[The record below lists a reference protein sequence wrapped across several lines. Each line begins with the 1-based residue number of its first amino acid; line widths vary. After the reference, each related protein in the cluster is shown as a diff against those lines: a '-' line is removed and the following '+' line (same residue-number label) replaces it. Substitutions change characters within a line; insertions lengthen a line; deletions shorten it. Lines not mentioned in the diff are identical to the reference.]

1 MIDGSPAYLHH
12 LGKGLV
18 SVSDSHSLYVHPT
31 QIYSMLGNISIFFI
45 IKAFFRH
52 RRRDGEVTL
61 MFCGLYSIMRFV
73 VEIFRDDNPLLFD
86 GMTISQNVSVIVLV
100 VIVSLFVIG
109 RIRLKGQIVRS

>member
-1 MIDGSPAYLHH
+1 
-12 LGKGLV
+12 
-18 SVSDSHSLYVHPT
+18 
-31 QIYSMLGNISIFFI
+31 MLGNISIFFI

-100 VIVSLFVIG
+100 VIVLLFVIG